1 MRLDDIEEARVPTAQ
16 VISVRVED
24 GSDVFAFVV
33 RSAIRASSDPGISN
47 PERFTLTRRD
57 HPRSLR
63 RRHRAIHFRQA
74 FGWVVRPAVD
84 TATISCLCGRRRARS
99 CRYGQNAGSGEH
111 GKNDGYVRKH
121 ICISQDSA
129 DSHSRENHTF
139 QERPNRPP
147 SVDPARPRQQRRAS
161 QRFRAQRRDRSSHLC
176 SVASYQLLHLAPVN
190 PATSRLVRLLAIRA
204 CGTAHSAAG
213 RSGSRIR

>member
-1 MRLDDIEEARVPTAQ
+1 LAGLQPHSLMAAHFQAL
-16 VISVRVED
+16 
-24 GSDVFAFVV
+24 
-33 RSAIRASSDPGISN
+33 ISN
-47 PERFTLTRRD
+47 PERSTVTRRD
-57 HPRSLR
+57 HPRSRR

-99 CRYGQNAGSGEH
+99 CRYGQNAGSGER

-121 ICISQDSA
+121 NCISQGSA
-129 DSHSRENHTF
+129 GSHSRENHTF
-139 QERPNRPP
+139 QVRPNRPP
-147 SVDPARPRQQRRAS
+147 SGNRARPRQRQRTSR
-161 QRFRAQRRDRSSHLC
+161 RPRGQRRDWSSHLC

-204 CGTAHSAAG
+204 CGRPTAPQDAQAAE
-213 RSGSRIR
+213 SGDTMNHPHRLVMDTVAARHRESYAP